1 MSQFLQR
8 IESVANRLPHPMA
21 LFIYLCVI
29 VLAMSAIGQ
38 GLGWQAQH
46 PATGELLM
54 VHSLVSSEGLVF
66 MLSSLVKNFMNFAP
80 VGPVILMALAFS
92 LAEKSGLL
100 PGLISGLTRRTP
112 KEFLAVA
119 IAFLGVMSSIAVD
132 SGYVVLLPLCAAVFY
147 AAGRN
152 PIAGLALGF
161 ACVSGGFSANL
172 FVGPVDAM
180 LSGISSEALSLVA
193 DRDVS
198 ILANY
203 YFLVCSVFVV
213 VLCCVLVNR
222 LWVEPYLQA
231 TSKEGID
238 QHGFADAPSQEQD
251 VTGGFGRGFYFTFGV
266 IIVIWLGLTLPE
278 GAVLQNEQGGLLKG
292 PFMSSLVAMIALSV
306 AMLATVY
313 GVQQKRL
320 NSWHKWVKALEQGV
334 IDIAPYLVLMFVVAQ
349 FIAWFKWSALGLV
362 LAIELAGVLQEFAI
376 SGPLAVMGLMFVTAI
391 LNLFIGSASAKWA
404 LLAPVIIPAF
414 FLLGIEP
421 ETVQGAYRVADS
433 STNIITPLMP
443 YFPLVLAYAHKYEA
457 GLSVGRLLT
466 IMLPYALTLLLVWG
480 AMLTLWVGLDL
491 PLGPVLSN

>member
-1 MSQFLQR
+1 MSQLLQR
-8 IESVANRLPHPMA
+8 IERVANRLPHPMA

-29 VLAMSAIGQ
+29 VLIMSALGQ
-38 GLGWQAQH
+38 SMGWQAQH
-46 PATGELLM
+46 PGTGEWLA
-54 VHSLVSSEGLVF
+54 VHSLLSADGIVF
-66 MLSSLVKNFMNFAP
+66 MFSSLVSNFMGFAP

-100 PGLISGLTRRTP
+100 PNLIAGLTRRTP
-112 KEFLAVA
+112 NGLLSVS

-147 AAGRN
+147 SAGRS

-180 LSGISSEALSLVA
+180 LSGISSEALSLVTDA
-193 DRDVS
+193 DVS

-203 YFLVCSVFVV
+203 YFLVVSVFVV
-213 VLCCVLVNR
+213 VISCVLVNR
-222 LWVEPYLQA
+222 WWVEPYLQTA
-231 TSKEGID
+231 MPASSTALQPAETL
-238 QHGFADAPSQEQD
+238 QTQAENN
-251 VTGGFGRGFYFTFGV
+251 GFGPVFYLTL
-266 IIVIWLGLTLPE
+266 IVIVLLWLGLTLPE

-306 AMLATVY
+306 VLLASVY
-313 GVQQKRL
+313 GIQQKRL

-334 IDIAPYLVLMFVVAQ
+334 VDIAPYLVLMFVVAQ

-362 LAIELAGVLQEFAI
+362 LAIELASLLESVAI
-376 SGPLAVMGLMFVTAI
+376 SPAVAVVGLMLITSV

-404 LLAPVIIPAF
+404 LLAPIIVPAF

-421 ETVQGAYRVADS
+421 EAVQGAYRVADS

-443 YFPLVLAYAHKYEA
+443 YFPLVLAYAHRYEA
-457 GLSVGRLLT
+457 SLSVGRLLT
-466 IMLPYALTLLLVWG
+466 IMLPYAWVLLLVWG
-480 AMLTLWVGLDL
+480 SLLTLWVWLGW
-491 PLGPVLSN
+491 PLGPVVSN